1 MSTVCPPP
9 STRAIGASRATVG
22 SVTEI
27 DPDRLR
33 RAIEDD
39 ADLRV
44 LLMCL
49 VHLTGDTSWLE
60 PPYCPR
66 RDVRLVAD
74 PAAGL
79 PDEVQERIRAAT
91 LDLLADGTPE
101 PAIADPGD
109 ELMLRM
115 MRVCLGEEVGEE
127 YAPMMREDLGFVDR
141 LVAWP
146 AAPEAERIAEHDV
159 LIVGAG
165 VSGLALGAVLGELGV
180 PYSIVEQRDEVGGTW
195 YDNRY
200 PGCGVDT
207 PNHAYSFSHG
217 ERNDWSRYFSPRD
230 EIQTYLQRC
239 ADEFG
244 VRPRIS
250 FGTTVVGAEWDET
263 TERWRVRLRTA
274 EGERTLDVKVLVSAV
289 GVLNVPKLPAIDGLA
304 DFEGELFHSA
314 RWPEDLELAGRS
326 VAVIGT
332 GATSMQLVPSIVD
345 EVDALTVYQ
354 RSPQWARPTPGYGE
368 SIPDGAR
375 WLLRHV
381 PFYAEWF
388 RFTMFWR
395 YGDGLLPHLRRDP
408 EWPHPERAMNRTND
422 RHRQEMTD
430 HLLGELDGR
439 PDLVE
444 RCLPDYPPFGKRILL
459 DNGWFRT
466 IRRDHVELV
475 TASIDR
481 VVADGIVTVDG
492 RHRPADVVILATG
505 FETTRLTSRLAVR
518 GRGGRDLADAW
529 ADDDPRAYLG
539 MTVPG
544 FPNLFL
550 MLGPNTGLGHGGS
563 TIFMSECQARYISAC
578 VVAMISERTGPFE
591 VRRDVHDEYVARVDA
606 EHAELI
612 WTHPGMTNWYRNAA
626 GRVTALLPWRLVD
639 YWAMT
644 HDPDLGDFDLA
655 LGRNHAET
663 R

>member
-1 MSTVCPPP
+1 MS
-9 STRAIGASRATVG
+9 SID
-22 SVTEI
+22 TE
-27 DPDRLR
+27 RLR
-33 RAIEDD
+33 VAIEQD

-49 VHLTGDTSWLE
+49 VHLTGDTRWIE
-60 PPYCPR
+60 PPFTPR
-66 RDVRLVAD
+66 RDVRLVSD

-79 PDEVQERIRAAT
+79 PDEVQAEIRAAI
-91 LDLLADGTPE
+91 LDLLADGVPE
-101 PAIADPGD
+101 PAITDPGD
-109 ELMLRM
+109 ELMVRM
-115 MRVCLGEEVGEE
+115 MRTCLGERVGEE
-127 YAPMMREDLGFVDR
+127 YSLMMREDLGFVSRAVEWPAPPDPDR
-141 LVAWP
+141 L
-146 AAPEAERIAEHDV
+146 AEHDV

-165 VSGLALGAVLGELGV
+165 VSGLALGATLRDLGID
-180 PYSIVEQRDEVGGTW
+180 YRIVEQSDQVGGTW

-217 ERNDWSRYFSPRD
+217 ERNDWTRYFSPRD
-230 EIQTYLQRC
+230 EIQAYLERC
-239 ADEFG
+239 ADDFG
-244 VRPRIS
+244 VRSHIS
-250 FGTTVVGAEWDET
+250 FGTTVVGATWDEVA
-263 TERWRVRLRTA
+263 ERWRVRLRTA
-274 EGERTLDVKVLVSAV
+274 DGEHTTDAKVLVSAV
-289 GVLNVPKLPAIDGLA
+289 GVLNVPKLPAIDGVD
-304 DFEGELFHSA
+304 DFAGPSFHTA
-314 RWPEDLELAGRS
+314 RWPDDADLAGTH
-326 VAVIGT
+326 VAVVGT
-332 GATSMQLVPSIVD
+332 GATSMQLVPSIADDV
-345 EVDALTVYQ
+345 ASLTIYQ

-368 SIPDGAR
+368 AIPEGGR

-430 HLLGELDGR
+430 HLLAELDGR

-459 DNGWFRT
+459 DNGWYRT

-475 TASIDR
+475 TDPIDR
-481 VVADGIVTVDG
+481 IVEDGVTTVDG
-492 RHRPADVVILATG
+492 RHRPADVVVFATG
-505 FETTRLTSRLAVR
+505 FQTTQLTARLGVT

-529 ADDDPRAYLG
+529 ADDDPRAHLG
-539 MTVPG
+539 ITVPG

-563 TIFMSECQARYISAC
+563 TIFMSECQARYITGCIVSM
-578 VVAMISERTGPFE
+578 VSDGTGPLE
-591 VRRDVHDEYVARVDA
+591 VRRDVHDEYVDRVDA

-612 WTHPGMTNWYRNAA
+612 WTHPGMTNWYRNPA
-626 GRVTALLPWRLVD
+626 GRITALLPWRLVD

-644 HDPDLGDFDLA
+644 HDPDPADFI
-655 LGRNHAET
+655 AE
-663 R
+663 RAPSRPGSH